1 MRVNFDPVLVRL
13 LREVKYLQLIDI
25 EVPERANAL
34 YAKVNVYRTQTGNLE
49 LTVNMFNEVLST
61 LLPVEKPLL
70 SDRIQKMMEAL
81 NPGIVSLK
89 WNSDNINPFISK
101 AMITVTEVDELVK
114 KMKENVRKMTET
126 MDKWT
131 KPLFDRKNKALQA
144 EDVENTHQ
152 ALVAPRLEDIRNNGK
167 EIHRLMKDTQDNIK
181 PEKKSLTWL
190 SYQDYING
198 LIIEGITNGIDSSM
212 LFLKDQ
218 LNIQYNKNNG
228 LQPIFDI
235 KVNLQDR
242 KVMFDP
248 TIGSNSRQNGIRDI
262 INKIVRDFISLAIM
276 MPGRIDAPQNPAATS
291 NNGDYLVEI
300 KD

>member
-1 MRVNFDPVLVRL
+1 
-13 LREVKYLQLIDI
+13 
-25 EVPERANAL
+25 
-34 YAKVNVYRTQTGNLE
+34 
-49 LTVNMFNEVLST
+49 
-61 LLPVEKPLL
+61 
-70 SDRIQKMMEAL
+70 MMEAL

-114 KMKENVRKMTET
+114 KMKDNVRRMTDT

-152 ALVAPRLEDIRNNGK
+152 ALVAPRLEDIRNSGK